1 MFCSNSTYQK
11 IDQDDL
17 RDNSLTLC
25 WVTQTVQ
32 KILWCFVAHISDWLK
47 KLLQCRPKKKAAIDN
62 ANHLF
67 FLNIIMNPASKIAST
82 NWIDN
87 KWRETNW
94 KGLVGVNPD
103 PVGRPT
109 TVKNCANSNEVS
121 AFWTENKWTSWRFA
135 LLFYVPVHNGVNY
148 SMKSR
153 FFL

>member
-25 WVTQTVQ
+25 WVTQRY
-32 KILWCFVAHISDWLK
+32 KRFCDALLHIFLTDSKNCYNAGRK
-47 KLLQCRPKKKAAIDN
+47 KSSHRQCQSS
-62 ANHLF
+62 F

>member
-1 MFCSNSTYQK
+1 MLCCTYFWLTQK
-11 IDQDDL
+11 IATMQ
-17 RDNSLTLC
+17 
-25 WVTQTVQ
+25 
-32 KILWCFVAHISDWLK
+32 AEK
-47 KLLQCRPKKKAAIDN
+47 KSRHRQCQSS
-62 ANHLF
+62 F

-94 KGLVGVNPD
+94 KGLVGLNPD

-135 LLFYVPVHNGVNY
+135 LLFFVPVHNGVNY
-148 SMKSR
+148 SMKSW
-153 FFL
+153 FFLKGCFLSMASRWLMQILHIFEFSPAS